1 MLILMRRCCRDDDG
15 FIFKRGRVM
24 IAAGFYETKVMSGMS
39 NKTIELRIMTEHPL
53 HGVAKGNTVTVSVDR
68 DGTPLDK
75 NWRRRLKDS
84 KIDGCVEIVTK
95 AKPKSEPTIKATE
108 KKETK

>member
-1 MLILMRRCCRDDDG
+1 
-15 FIFKRGRVM
+15 M
-24 IAAGFYETKVMSGMS
+24 IAAGFYETKVMPAMS
-39 NKTIELRIMTEHPL
+39 NKTIVLRVMTDQPL
-53 HGVAKGNTVTVSVDR
+53 HGVAKGKMITVSVDR

-95 AKPKSEPTIKATE
+95 AAKASTE